1 MGLLHK
7 GKDKVISLVLKGKL
21 DDLIKDF
28 GEVKALTVNT
38 KEKVIAARIA
48 LKGESAPYEVLLRNY
63 RFRRDNGKYYF
74 MFDDLGTSRE
84 WVNVVLSKVLKAKQF
99 EVPSQYAEIA
109 EKLM

>member
-1 MGLLHK
+1 MGLFHK

-21 DDLIKDF
+21 DEIIRDF
-28 GEVKALTVNT
+28 GEVKALSVNT
-38 KEKVIAARIA
+38 NEKVIAARIA
-48 LKGESAPYEVLLRNY
+48 LKGESTPFEVLLRNY
-63 RFRRDNGKYYF
+63 RFRRDNGKYFF